1 VIVGFGDKGTRDVYD
16 GTDSKD
22 TRSTIPK
29 PLWKVAR
36 RKLDMLHGAYELKDL
51 AAAQLEKLR
60 ANWAGFWSI
69 RVNDQYRVVF
79 SFANGNADEVRIVDY
94 H

>member
-1 VIVGFGDKGTRDVYD
+1 
-16 GTDSKD
+16 
-22 TRSTIPK
+22 
-29 PLWKVAR
+29 
-36 RKLDMLHGAYELKDL
+36 
-51 AAAQLEKLR
+51 LEKLS
-60 ANWAGFWSI
+60 ANWAGFWCI